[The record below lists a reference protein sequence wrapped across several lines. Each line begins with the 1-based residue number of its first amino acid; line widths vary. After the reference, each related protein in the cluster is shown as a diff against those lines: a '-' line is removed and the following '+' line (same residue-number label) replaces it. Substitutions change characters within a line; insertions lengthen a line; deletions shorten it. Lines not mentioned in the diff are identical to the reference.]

1 MGTTSAPPV
10 GLAIVRVWLEDEH
23 PAPLR
28 ASVTTID
35 DVATSPSD
43 TVGWSGS
50 DVDALLAHLR
60 AWLDGWL
67 TRS

>member
-35 DVATSPSD
+35 DVAAPASD
-43 TVGWSGS
+43 AVDWSGS
-50 DVDALLAHLR
+50 DVEALLAHVR

-67 TRS
+67 ARS